1 MSVETPAVTPELDHW
16 HRLDRRMLLIRPVLD
31 LVKSLPVLVG
41 TVILGRGN
49 DWEWFGLGITALTV
63 LIGVSHVLTSRYR
76 IADGQVEWTTGLL
89 LRKHRAIPLDR
100 IRTVD
105 VTSEPKHR
113 LFSLSAVRI
122 GTGRHSSAQGANKD
136 QLVLDA
142 VSQTEAHRLRTV
154 LLHRKEVVTESAPP
168 PEQVVAEVDRK
179 WLRYA
184 PFTLSGLAVVGA
196 VFAAVWHFAHQLNI
210 DPETVGPLR
219 DLMDDL
225 ANTAVWLI
233 VVIAAVALLVVVS
246 LLSVGGYVLSFWN
259 FRLTRETEGTLH
271 VRRGLITTR
280 SVSIEE
286 ERLRGVEVKEPLPLR
301 IAGGARLTAI
311 AGGLREGKGGD
322 KGGGLLLPPAP
333 VGRVHE
339 VAAEVLREN
348 VDPATVPLARHPRRA
363 LARRL
368 TRAVNGVLILAA
380 ALFGLAWIDFLPSWM
395 WQAALVMVPLAALV
409 GWDRY
414 RNLGHAIVGRY
425 LVSRSGSLARATVA
439 IRREGLIGIVVSRSF
454 FQRRAGLITVTAPI
468 AAGKGAYQVVDV
480 GEADGLAMAEQAA
493 PGLLTPFLVRTPQR

>member
-1 MSVETPAVTPELDHW
+1 MSTEAPPDAAGQW

-31 LVKSLPVLVG
+31 VVKSLPVLIG

-49 DWEWFGLGITALTV
+49 GWEWFGLGVTALTV
-63 LIGVSHVLTSRYR
+63 FVGISHVLTSRYR

-100 IRTVD
+100 VRTVD

-122 GTGRHSSAQGANKD
+122 GTGRHSPAQGANGD

-142 VSQTEAHRLRTV
+142 VSRTEADRLRTV
-154 LLHRKEVVTESAPP
+154 LLHRKEITETAPP

-179 WLRYA
+179 WVRYA

-196 VFAAVWHFAHQLNI
+196 IFAAVWHFAHQLDI
-210 DPETVGPLR
+210 APENVGPLR

-233 VVIAAVALLVVVS
+233 VVVAAVALLVVVS

-259 FRLTRETEGTLH
+259 FKLTRETEGTLH

-311 AGGLREGKGGD
+311 VGGLREGKGGD

-348 VDPATVPLARHPRRA
+348 FDPATVPLNRHPRRA
-363 LARRL
+363 LTRRL
-368 TRAVNGVLILAA
+368 TRAVGGVLILAA
-380 ALFGLAWIDFLPSWM
+380 VLFGLAWIDFLPSWV
-395 WQAALVMVPLAALV
+395 WQVALGLVPLAALV

-439 IRREGLIGIVVSRSF
+439 IRREGLTGVVVSRSF

-468 AAGKGAYQVVDV
+468 AAGKGGYRVVDV
-480 GEADGLAMAEQAA
+480 GESAGLAMAEQAA
-493 PGLLTPFLVRTPQR
+493 PGLLTPFLRREVQR